1 MESSDITLR
10 VFRSGDVVEAIT
22 WRADEGTGPDE
33 QAAKAFILALWDA
46 KERSALRID
55 LWTRDMTVDDMNDS
69 FLQTPI
75 TRADTYATATPFAPR
90 AGAIK
95 VFAQGCAEKA
105 ARATRRSLGQAGG
118 ARRRAERLAGPAG
131 DRRRSPAGP
140 ARTR

>member
-55 LWTRDMTVDDMNDS
+55 LWTRDMTVDDMND
-69 FLQTPI
+69 FFFQTLM
-75 TRADTYATATPFAPR
+75 TMADTYANATTFGPL
-90 AGAIK
+90 AGEIK
-95 VFAQGCAEKA
+95 VFAQEFAEKA
-105 ARATRRSLGQAGG
+105 ARATRRSLGQAG
-118 ARRRAERLAGPAG
+118 
-131 DRRRSPAGP
+131 
-140 ARTR
+140 